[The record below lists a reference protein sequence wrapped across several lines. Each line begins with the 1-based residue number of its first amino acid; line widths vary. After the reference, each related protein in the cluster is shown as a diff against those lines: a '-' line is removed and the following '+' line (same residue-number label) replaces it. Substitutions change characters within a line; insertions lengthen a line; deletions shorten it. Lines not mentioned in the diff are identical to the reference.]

1 MSRYPYVLLD
11 ADGTLFDFIKAEEKA
26 LKGLFAA
33 NSLAYDGAIK
43 DAYHAINQGLWL
55 QLEQGE
61 ITEEDLQNER
71 FTRLFKSLG
80 IAADG
85 RAVNDQYLIFL
96 AQGSDFL
103 PGALSV
109 CEELAKKAEL
119 VLVTNGIPR
128 VQRGRLGRSPLKDLF
143 SHVFVSEDTGF
154 RKPHRGY
161 FDYCFHALG
170 DPPLKDMLMVGDSLT
185 SDMAGGIAA
194 GIDTCWLNS
203 DNQPVPKGMPI
214 TYQISSLS
222 ELIPIVTGL

>member
-11 ADGTLFDFIKAEEKA
+11 ADGTLFDFIQAEEKA

-33 NSLAYDGAIK
+33 NNLAYDRAIK

-80 IAADG
+80 ITADG
-85 RAVNDQYLIFL
+85 RAVNDQYLTFL
-96 AQGSDFL
+96 AQGGDLL

-109 CEELAKKAEL
+109 CRTLAEKSKL
-119 VLVTNGIPR
+119 VLVTNGIAQ
-128 VQRGRLGRSPLKDLF
+128 VQRGRLKKSPLKALF

-170 DPPLKDMLMVGDSLT
+170 DPELKSMLMVGDSLT

-194 GIDTCWLNS
+194 GIDTCWLNP
-203 DNQPVPKGMPI
+203 DDQPVPEGMPI
-214 TYQISSLS
+214 TYEIKTLY
-222 ELIPIVTGL
+222 ELIPIVTGA